1 MKALT
6 SRFGLLRLTSSLC
19 QASLVLLLGM
29 TSRGAETAEVKSTP
43 APEKAATG
51 SNEVAE
57 ATEPGVKT
65 LFDGKTLKGWKIT
78 DFGGQGEVTVENGRI
93 VMEMGNDMTG
103 ITWTN
108 DVIKM
113 DYEISLDAMRVDG
126 SDFFCGLTFPVQN
139 DPCSLILGGWGGGL
153 VGLSSLDGND
163 ASSNETTKMMHFEN
177 GRWYH
182 VRLRVTP
189 EKIEAWLDK
198 DKIINASIKDR
209 RISVRIEV
217 EGSKPLGIACWRTKA
232 AVRNIKVRAL

>member
-1 MKALT
+1 M
-6 SRFGLLRLTSSLC
+6 
-19 QASLVLLLGM
+19 LLLGL
-29 TSRGAETAEVKSTP
+29 SSLGAADAPTEAKP
-43 APEKAATG
+43 AAAPEKTG
-51 SNEVAE
+51 TASNEVVE
-57 ATEPGVKT
+57 ATEPGTKT

-78 DFGGQGEVTVENGRI
+78 DFGGQGEVTVTNGQI

-108 DVIKM
+108 DVLKM

-126 SDFFCGLTFPVQN
+126 SDFFCGLTFPVQD
-139 DPCSLILGGWGGGL
+139 DPCTLILGGWGGGL

-163 ASSNETTKMMHFEN
+163 ASSNETTKMMHFDN

-198 DKIINASIKDR
+198 EKIVNASIKER

-217 EGSKPLGIACWRTKA
+217 EGSKPLGVACWRTKA
-232 AVRNIKVRAL
+232 AVRNIKMRPL